1 MLHMCRH
8 GPTASALVNQVTFG
22 LLLTVAISAHPRS
35 DPQTCSGRQ
44 QARFGTTLRALP
56 AAFVERR
63 HGRPQLELD
72 SVLGVIVAPSPAS
85 QDFQPAANSLRLL
98 GGAKGPA
105 HHLGTLL
112 EAQLVR
118 VPLARVTEPRS
129 MLADNTL
136 GAALNLGLTDR
147 FAPRGLDDTRA
158 LLDLEAVGS
167 AQGPHFCTAW
177 S

>member
-1 MLHMCRH
+1 M
-8 GPTASALVNQVTFG
+8 
-22 LLLTVAISAHPRS
+22 
-35 DPQTCSGRQ
+35 
-44 QARFGTTLRALP
+44 
-56 AAFVERR
+56 ERR

-136 GAALNLGLTDR
+136 RSAPKMGFADR
-147 FAPRGLDDTRA
+147 FAR
-158 LLDLEAVGS
+158 
-167 AQGPHFCTAW
+167 
-177 S
+177 